1 MQQMNFNGIMTPEI
15 AAQVQAA
22 SDMTAKFEIMDAQMG
37 SVYDEFVRGG
47 IYMPAMDFARAVM
60 AYHKENNVAMDRELF
75 LNFATHRMNLILLG
89 MA

>member
-1 MQQMNFNGIMTPEI
+1 MQEMNFNGIMTPEI

-22 SDMTAKFEIMDAQMG
+22 VDMTAKFEVLDQVIGNTYDAWI
-37 SVYDEFVRGG
+37 RGG
-47 IYMPAMDFARAVM
+47 IYMPAIDFAKAAL
-60 AYHKENNVAMDRELF
+60 AYQTENKIAMESEMW

>member
-1 MQQMNFNGIMTPEI
+1 MQEMNFNGIMTSEI

-22 SDMTAKFEIMDAQMG
+22 ADMTAKFEILDQVIG
-37 SVYDEFVRGG
+37 NVYDAWIRGG
-47 IYMPAMDFARAVM
+47 IYMPARDFARAAI
-60 AYHKENNVAMDRELF
+60 AYQKENKIAMETEMW